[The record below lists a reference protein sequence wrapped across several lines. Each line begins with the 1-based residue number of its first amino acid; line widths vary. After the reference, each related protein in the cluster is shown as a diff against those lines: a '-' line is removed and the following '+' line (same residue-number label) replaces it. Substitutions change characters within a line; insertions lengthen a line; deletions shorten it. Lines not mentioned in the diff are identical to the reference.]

1 MSERPQNKHLKH
13 FPKGE
18 SGNTNG
24 KPKQL
29 LTKDKVSAILGRF
42 ATMTRDQLQDVATD
56 PKSSMIEIMIASI
69 MVKAVKEG
77 DYARLDFLLT
87 RSIGKVKD
95 ELELQAR
102 TIADDQLDLIP
113 KSKIVE
119 LLSGD

>member
-13 FPKGE
+13 FPKGV
-18 SGNTNG
+18 SGNPNG

-69 MVKAVKEG
+69 MVKAAKEG

>member
-13 FPKGE
+13 FPKGV
-18 SGNTNG
+18 SGNPNG

-29 LTKDKVSAILGRF
+29 LTKDKVSSILGKF

-69 MVKAVKEG
+69 MVKAAKEG

-113 KSKIVE
+113 KDKIVE

>member
-1 MSERPQNKHLKH
+1 MSNPDIKKYG
-13 FPKGE
+13 FKKGQ
-18 SGNTNG
+18 SGNPSG

-29 LTKDKVSAILGRF
+29 LTKDKVSSILGKF
-42 ATMTRDQLQDVATD
+42 ATMTRDQLQDVAAD

-69 MVKAVKEG
+69 MVKAAKEG